1 MRVRAL
7 VVAAGLL
14 WPVSVFSQ
22 ELYGAFRSGNDLYQ
36 KCIDQAG
43 DMFGQ
48 GYCAGYMVGAADAFT
63 YDGILCLPPGVTEGQ
78 LEEVVLTYVRA
89 HSEARHYAGSSIVRR
104 VLEVAFPCKK

>member
-1 MRVRAL
+1 MARVAL
-7 VVAAGLL
+7 GQRST
-14 WPVSVFSQ
+14 VSVFSQ

>member
-22 ELYGAFRSGNDLYQ
+22 ELYGAIRSGNDLYQ

-48 GYCAGYMVGAADAFT
+48 GYCAGYMVGAADAST
-63 YDGILCLPPGVTEGQ
+63 YDGTLCLAPGVTEGK
-78 LEEVVLTYVRA
+78 LEEVVLTYVRV
-89 HSEARHYAGSSIVRR
+89 HPEARHYAGSSIVRQ
-104 VLEVAFPCKK
+104 VLEAAFPYKH

>member
-7 VVAAGLL
+7 VAAGLL

-22 ELYGAFRSGNDLYQ
+22 ELGQAFRSGNDLYE
-36 KCIDQAG
+36 KCIMQAG

-63 YDGILCLPPGVTEGQ
+63 YDGTMCLPPGVTEGQ
-78 LEEVVLTYVRA
+78 VEDVVLTYVRA
-89 HSEARHYAGSSIVRR
+89 HPDTRHYAGSSIVRR
-104 VLEVAFPCKK
+104 GLETAFPCKQ